1 MSTDHLTPADGP
13 YPVAEA
19 PPPSRPGT
27 LPAVLPGGHP
37 DAAAGRTGAAALAGG
52 YPEPLWRQAKA
63 ALQHRI
69 ELGEVKPGSRL
80 PPERELCRMLGI
92 SRVTLRKALT
102 ALVEEGVLRA
112 AQGRGW
118 YVAPAERKEWPNTL
132 ESFSETAR
140 RMGLVATSRILR
152 RECAPASFDEAE
164 EFQIAPGTPLYRLER
179 VRMLDAVPIAV
190 DHSLVPADI
199 AVGFDEVD
207 FTVRSLYE
215 TLSGLG
221 HELAQADT
229 TIEARPADA
238 ALAGHLAIAAGTPVL
253 DMRQIVR
260 DRAQRPLLSSSIRY
274 AGDRYRLRTSFI
286 RGAGG

>member
-1 MSTDHLTPADGP
+1 MSTDHMSARRADPAAAPRTPAGQ
-13 YPVAEA
+13 A
-19 PPPSRPGT
+19 PAPRTPA
-27 LPAVLPGGHP
+27 PAVPELPVVP
-37 DAAAGRTGAAALAGG
+37 AALTGG
-52 YPEPLWRQAKA
+52 YPEPLWMQAKE
-63 ALQHRI
+63 ALENRI
-69 ELGEVKPGSRL
+69 AVGEVKPGSRL

-118 YVAPAERKEWPNTL
+118 YVSAAERKEWPNTL

-140 RMGLVATSRILR
+140 RMGLLATSQVLR
-152 RECAPASFDEAE
+152 RETGPASFDEAE
-164 EFQIAPGTPLYRLER
+164 AFQIAPGTPLYRLER
-179 VRMLDAVPIAV
+179 VRMLDGVPIAV
-190 DHSLVPADI
+190 DHSLVPTDVA
-199 AVGFDEVD
+199 AGFDTVD
-207 FTVRSLYE
+207 FTVRSLYD
-215 TLSGLG
+215 TIADAGF
-221 HELAQADT
+221 ELAQADT

-274 AGDRYRLRTSFI
+274 AGDRYRLRTSFM
-286 RGAGG
+286 RNAGQ

>member
-1 MSTDHLTPADGP
+1 MSTHHLTP
-13 YPVAEA
+13 ET
-19 PPPSRPGT
+19 S
-27 LPAVLPGGHP
+27 
-37 DAAAGRTGAAALAGG
+37 AALAGG

-63 ALQHRI
+63 
-69 ELGEVKPGSRL
+69 ELARRVTVGEVKPGSRL
-80 PPERELCRMLGI
+80 PPERELCRLLGV

-102 ALVEEGVLRA
+102 ALVDEGVLRA

-152 RECAPASFDEAE
+152 REFGPASFDEAE
-164 EFQIAPGTPLYRLER
+164 AFQIAPGTPLYRLER
-179 VRMLDAVPIAV
+179 VRMLDGVPTAV
-190 DHSLVPADI
+190 DHSLIPADI
-199 AVGFDEVD
+199 AVGFDAVD
-207 FTVRSLYE
+207 FTARSLYA
-215 TLSGLG
+215 TISGLG

-253 DMRQIVR
+253 YMRQLVR
-260 DRAQRPLLSSSIRY
+260 DRGQRPLLSSSIRY
-274 AGDRYRLRTSFI
+274 AGDRYRLRTSFT
-286 RGAGG
+286 RSTGG